1 MMNQNDRDPQV
12 TPFPTKLV
20 GVATILTLAVL
31 AGLSWFVYD
40 AYKFVQDT
48 NTRIVGLEQA
58 RGDIVHLDE
67 VLTMSASMAAA
78 TGEVE
83 WIDRYRR
90 FEPKLDAAIK
100 QAIDVAQRSDV
111 ADAIRETDAA
121 NVELVKMENQ
131 AFALIHARR
140 LEEARAIL

>member
-1 MMNQNDRDPQV
+1 M
-12 TPFPTKLV
+12 
-20 GVATILTLAVL
+20 TLAIL
-31 AGLSWFVYD
+31 AWLSWFVYD

-48 NTRIVGLEQA
+48 NSRIVGLEQA

-78 TGEVE
+78 TGEAE

-100 QAIDVAQRSDV
+100 QAVDVAQRSDV

-131 AFALIHARR
+131 IG
-140 LEEARAIL
+140 RASCRERV